1 MFNNLTIY
9 SQVRHKHS
17 FLSPV
22 VPCRGITD
30 GFLTEHVLHK
40 TERTCRTEQKVSYK
54 NTHQTERNLC
64 YKVQTHVSH
73 RTHVSHTTHVS
84 HRTHMKHRGFRLL
97 LFCFDCIVLQMI
109 NIYRCLHL

>member
-1 MFNNLTIY
+1 MFNNMTIY

-54 NTHQTERNLC
+54 NTSYGTESVLQLQSTERTC
-64 YKVQTHVSH
+64 HIE
-73 RTHVSHTTHVS
+73 HTCHIQHTCHIE
-84 HRTHMKHRGFRLL
+84 HT
-97 LFCFDCIVLQMI
+97 
-109 NIYRCLHL
+109 

>member
-40 TERTCRTEQKVSYK
+40 TERTCRTEQKLSYK
-54 NTHQTERNLC
+54 NTHHTERNLC
-64 YKVQTHVSH
+64 YSYKVQNARVTYNTRV
-73 RTHVSHTTHVS
+73 T
-84 HRTHMKHRGFRLL
+84 
-97 LFCFDCIVLQMI
+97 
-109 NIYRCLHL
+109 